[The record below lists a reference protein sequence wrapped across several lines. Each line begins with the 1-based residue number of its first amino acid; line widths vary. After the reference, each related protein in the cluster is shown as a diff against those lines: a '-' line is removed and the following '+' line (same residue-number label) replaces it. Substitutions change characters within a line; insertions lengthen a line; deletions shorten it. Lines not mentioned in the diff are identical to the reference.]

1 VEQSIGVFGEE
12 MILWI
17 CMLRQSPQRP
27 PPEHVHR
34 QATFLLDELKASK
47 AAHDLPVQSVDDGMF
62 AIAALLDEVAM
73 GLPDLYSLWS
83 SHPLQAVRWMT
94 NNAGEEVFQR
104 LQRVRQGPR
113 SVLATYMIVF
123 GVGFMGRF
131 GLPGAIQ
138 YGLVQVRREV
148 SLQLGV
154 DPDRDWKGGVL
165 RAPTQELEP
174 SELLPKEPF
183 YKSVLMGRIV
193 AALLIVT
200 GALTLGLVL
209 YANLFS

>member
-1 VEQSIGVFGEE
+1 
-12 MILWI
+12 
-17 CMLRQSPQRP
+17 
-27 PPEHVHR
+27 
-34 QATFLLDELKASK
+34 
-47 AAHDLPVQSVDDGMF
+47 
-62 AIAALLDEVAM
+62 
-73 GLPDLYSLWS
+73 
-83 SHPLQAVRWMT
+83 
-94 NNAGEEVFQR
+94 
-104 LQRVRQGPR
+104 
-113 SVLATYMIVF
+113 MIVF

-209 YANLFS
+209 YANLVS

>member
-1 VEQSIGVFGEE
+1 
-12 MILWI
+12 
-17 CMLRQSPQRP
+17 
-27 PPEHVHR
+27 
-34 QATFLLDELKASK
+34 
-47 AAHDLPVQSVDDGMF
+47 
-62 AIAALLDEVAM
+62 
-73 GLPDLYSLWS
+73 
-83 SHPLQAVRWMT
+83 MT

-113 SVLATYMIVF
+113 SVLATYMVVF
-123 GVGFMGRF
+123 GVGFQGRF

-154 DPDRDWKGGVL
+154 DPDRDWRGGVL

-174 SELLPKEPF
+174 SELLPKDPF

-193 AALLIVT
+193 AGLLLVA
-200 GALTLGLVL
+200 GLLTLFLVISV
-209 YANLFS
+209 YFS